1 MYESVFVLRVLRPN
15 AIHGAFPVAASSDDF
30 RLTHLRMLRYG
41 WADGD
46 ISGTISKLAR
56 LERYVG

>member
-1 MYESVFVLRVLRPN
+1 MHL
-15 AIHGAFPVAASSDDF
+15 FPFTPRSGDF

-46 ISGTISKLAR
+46 ISGTILKLAR
-56 LERYVG
+56 LER